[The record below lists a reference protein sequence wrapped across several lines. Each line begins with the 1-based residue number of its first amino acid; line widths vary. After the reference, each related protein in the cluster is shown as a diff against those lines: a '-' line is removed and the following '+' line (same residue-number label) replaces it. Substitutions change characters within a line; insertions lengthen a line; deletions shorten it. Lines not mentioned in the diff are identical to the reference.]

1 MSLSTLRRRENSR
14 ARELTPD
21 GRAPGEDQAQG
32 ARAPGRGA
40 GEGRR
45 LEIGVADR
53 RLEALLEEERTRAAS
68 VPVAGVRRLRLEDGR
83 DQTRALDDGGREA
96 AGRGAQGG
104 PIGTLEDGARAMGLG
119 QRQGGPME
127 ALDDPRARAM
137 GLGQLQDAVRQ
148 SYEVLHQALGR
159 TQPGPGLLDP
169 LLQGNDQGVQR
180 GGVLDDRG
188 ERSLLQS
195 TPARVQAGHRP
206 EVGRSGGCESADGL
220 RAGGQVGGRTDI
232 APRVLDP
239 YGTPGQNQGQQVNP
253 FWSDAVRKGA
263 MERAPGAGDQR
274 GSPA

>member
-104 PIGTLEDGARAMGLG
+104 PIGTLDDGARAMGLASVKAD
-119 QRQGGPME
+119 RWRPWMI
-127 ALDDPRARAM
+127 
-137 GLGQLQDAVRQ
+137 
-148 SYEVLHQALGR
+148 
-159 TQPGPGLLDP
+159 PGLEPWGLANFKMRSGSPMKFFNKLWD
-169 LLQGNDQGVQR
+169 GHSRDQG
-180 GGVLDDRG
+180 
-188 ERSLLQS
+188 
-195 TPARVQAGHRP
+195 
-206 EVGRSGGCESADGL
+206 
-220 RAGGQVGGRTDI
+220 
-232 APRVLDP
+232 
-239 YGTPGQNQGQQVNP
+239 Y
-253 FWSDAVRKGA
+253 
-263 MERAPGAGDQR
+263 
-274 GSPA
+274 

>member
-1 MSLSTLRRRENSR
+1 MSLSTLRRRESSR

-104 PIGTLEDGARAMGLG
+104 PIGTLEDGARAMELG

-127 ALDDPRARAM
+127 ALDDPRARSSHGAWPTSRC
-137 GLGQLQDAVRQ
+137 GPAV
-148 SYEVLHQALGR
+148 L
-159 TQPGPGLLDP
+159 
-169 LLQGNDQGVQR
+169 
-180 GGVLDDRG
+180 
-188 ERSLLQS
+188 
-195 TPARVQAGHRP
+195 
-206 EVGRSGGCESADGL
+206 
-220 RAGGQVGGRTDI
+220 
-232 APRVLDP
+232 
-239 YGTPGQNQGQQVNP
+239 
-253 FWSDAVRKGA
+253 
-263 MERAPGAGDQR
+263 
-274 GSPA
+274 

>member
-32 ARAPGRGA
+32 ARAPHR

-45 LEIGVADR
+45 LEIGGAGR

-104 PIGTLEDGARAMGLG
+104 PIGTLDDGARAMGLG

-137 GLGQLQDAVRQ
+137 GLGQLQEQ
-148 SYEVLHQALGR
+148 SYEVSSTSSWTDTAGTR
-159 TQPGPGLLDP
+159 AT
-169 LLQGNDQGVQR
+169 
-180 GGVLDDRG
+180 
-188 ERSLLQS
+188 RSPSSRQ
-195 TPARVQAGHRP
+195 
-206 EVGRSGGCESADGL
+206 
-220 RAGGQVGGRTDI
+220 
-232 APRVLDP
+232 
-239 YGTPGQNQGQQVNP
+239 
-253 FWSDAVRKGA
+253 
-263 MERAPGAGDQR
+263 
-274 GSPA
+274 